1 MCSFSLVRGA
11 GNEQM
16 NKWNAVS
23 WDDEL
28 YKKKKKSQDMDEE
41 FLGGE
46 VIGN

>member
-1 MCSFSLVRGA
+1 MCSYNLVRGA
-11 GNEQM
+11 GNEQI

-28 YKKKKKSQDMDEE
+28 YKKKKSQDVDEE